1 MAGEPWELT
10 LERALLSRLPPAP
23 SAGEPEDDDDDV
35 SIEQNAED
43 RAARLDELMALSSIY
58 GENLRG
64 PAAVVAARMCA
75 GDDVDAFDDDGMDA
89 AIRFDLTVELDETP
103 GRRIEV
109 TIDGE
114 HPGET
119 SSSSSSFSLTHPP
132 PVTLHVIF
140 PRDYPSIR
148 PPMIA
153 LTASWLPPQTLDAA
167 CDAMEAMWV
176 PGVPVVFEMATWLAG
191 GKFILI
197 HSRTGNLTDVVFCS
211 QARWTN
217 ASRRAAS
224 WTSPT

>member
-1 MAGEPWELT
+1 
-10 LERALLSRLPPAP
+10 
-23 SAGEPEDDDDDV
+23 
-35 SIEQNAED
+35 
-43 RAARLDELMALSSIY
+43 
-58 GENLRG
+58 
-64 PAAVVAARMCA
+64 
-75 GDDVDAFDDDGMDA
+75 MDA

-197 HSRTGNLTDVVFCS
+197 HCRTGN
-211 QARWTN
+211 
-217 ASRRAAS
+217 
-224 WTSPT
+224 

>member
-1 MAGEPWELT
+1 
-10 LERALLSRLPPAP
+10 
-23 SAGEPEDDDDDV
+23 
-35 SIEQNAED
+35 
-43 RAARLDELMALSSIY
+43 
-58 GENLRG
+58 
-64 PAAVVAARMCA
+64 MCA
-75 GDDVDAFDDDGMDA
+75 GDDVDAFDDDVMDA

-191 GKFILI
+191 GKFIF
-197 HSRTGNLTDVVFCS
+197 LTVSLVRAIRLTSCFVH
-211 QARWTN
+211 
-217 ASRRAAS
+217 RRGGRMPRAGRRRG
-224 WTSPT
+224 PHRRNGR